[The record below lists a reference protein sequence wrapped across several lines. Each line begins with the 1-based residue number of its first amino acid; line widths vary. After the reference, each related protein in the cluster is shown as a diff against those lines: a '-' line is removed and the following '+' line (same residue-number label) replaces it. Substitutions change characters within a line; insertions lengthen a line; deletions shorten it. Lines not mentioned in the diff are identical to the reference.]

1 MVESRK
7 ILLKYSNTELIDSAR
22 KIKHPVFREILL
34 KYDISSIDLSVSS
47 DIPAGTGLG
56 SSSSFTVG
64 LINLIRR
71 YKGMLISKGLSAK
84 EACEIEI
91 NKLKEPIGIQDQYA
105 ASYGDLNTFFINSK
119 GKVTIRKV
127 INKERLER
135 IISENCI
142 LIRVPGTRKASS
154 ILKNMKNSDKS
165 RKEIFELTKKILLN
179 PPDTPEQLGYY
190 LDIMWKVKKGMSNSV
205 SNKAIDNIYKY
216 FTTRGS
222 FGGKLL
228 GAGGSGYLLMVCPS
242 YLVGEILQSK
252 KFISFK
258 PEIDK
263 EGDRKSTRLN
273 SSHEWISRMP
283 SSA

>member
-1 MVESRK
+1 MRVSLFGGGTDFQSFFKLHGGAFISFTIKKYIYLSANPMVESRK

-222 FGGKLL
+222 FGGKL
-228 GAGGSGYLLMVCPS
+228 
-242 YLVGEILQSK
+242 
-252 KFISFK
+252 
-258 PEIDK
+258 
-263 EGDRKSTRLN
+263 
-273 SSHEWISRMP
+273 
-283 SSA
+283 